1 MSDKPSLGGEIAWW
15 IYLAI
20 MIAMMMMAI
29 RQRIEEYHTY
39 SDKIKARIRA
49 LEQHAKP

>member
-1 MSDKPSLGGEIAWW
+1 MSDKPSLAGEIAWW

-20 MIAMMMMAI
+20 MIAMMIMEI
-29 RQRIEEYHTY
+29 LQRIEEYHTY
-39 SDKIKARIRA
+39 SDKIEARIRS